1 VRLHVHEWG
10 EPEAPEIV
18 CLHGVTAHG
27 QRFRRL
33 IEERL
38 ADRFHVRALDLRGH
52 GRSTWDE
59 PWDLETHVAD
69 VLETVGEP
77 GAWIGHSFGGRIVME
92 VTARRP
98 ELVERAVLLDPAMF
112 VPPLIAEQ
120 LAEEA
125 LTERSFASM
134 DEALRW
140 RLEAGGLAHTP
151 RAFLEEDLEQHLAGS
166 EDGRLRLRY
175 SPETVA
181 AAYRAMGAVSP
192 PPLEQLRLP
201 TLLVVG
207 ALSKIVGAG
216 EVELYR
222 RALGDLLEVVVVPGG
237 HVVLWDAFDET
248 AGAVEDFLAP
258 TPATA

>member
-1 VRLHVHEWG
+1 VGLHVYEWG
-10 EPEAPEIV
+10 EPGAPELV

-27 QRFRRL
+27 QRFRKL
-33 IEERL
+33 AEERL
-38 ADRFHVRALDLRGH
+38 AGRFHVHALDLRGH

-59 PWDLETHVAD
+59 PWDLDTHVAD
-69 VLETVGEP
+69 VLNTVDERA
-77 GAWIGHSFGGRIVME
+77 AWIGHSFGGRIVME
-92 VTARRP
+92 IAARRP
-98 ELVERAVLLDPAMF
+98 ELVDRAALLDPAMF

-125 LTERSFASM
+125 LVERSFGSV

-140 RLEAGGLAHTP
+140 REEAGGLAHTP
-151 RAFLEEDLEQHLAGS
+151 RSFLEEDLEQHLAES

-175 SPETVA
+175 SPHTVA
-181 AAYRAMGAVSP
+181 AAYRAMGAGP
-192 PPLEQLRLP
+192 PPAYDRLRMP

-222 RALGDLLEVVVVPGG
+222 AALDDLLRVIVVPGG
-237 HVVLWDAFDET
+237 HSVLWDAFDET
-248 AGAVEDFLAP
+248 ADAIESFLAP
-258 TPATA
+258 SSAPA

>member
-1 VRLHVHEWG
+1 VRLHVYEWG
-10 EPEAPEIV
+10 DSGAPPVV

-33 IEERL
+33 AEERL
-38 ADRFHVRALDLRGH
+38 APRFHVLALDLRGH

-69 VLETVGEP
+69 VLDTLDLRAP
-77 GAWIGHSFGGRIVME
+77 WIGHSFGGRVVME
-92 VTARRP
+92 IAARRP

-112 VPPLIAEQ
+112 VPPLIGEQ

-125 LTERSFASM
+125 LSVPSFASFE
-134 DEALRW
+134 DALSW
-140 RLEAGGLAHTP
+140 REQVGGLARTP
-151 RAFLEEDLEQHLAGS
+151 REFLEEDLTQHLAES

-175 SPETVA
+175 SPQTVS
-181 AAYRAMGAVSP
+181 AAYRAMGTVP
-192 PPLEQLRLP
+192 PPPFESLRLP

-222 RALGDLLEVVVVPGG
+222 EALGDLLEVVVVPGG
-237 HVVLWDAFDET
+237 HVVLWDAYEET
-248 AGAVEDFLAP
+248 AAAVERFLP
-258 TPATA
+258 